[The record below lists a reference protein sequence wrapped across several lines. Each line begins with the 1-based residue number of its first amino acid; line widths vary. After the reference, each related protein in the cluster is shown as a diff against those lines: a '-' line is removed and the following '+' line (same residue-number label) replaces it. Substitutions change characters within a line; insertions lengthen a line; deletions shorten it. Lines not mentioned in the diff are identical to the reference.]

1 MKELKP
7 LLKLME
13 SFHQLP
19 GIGMKTAERLAHA
32 VLTMSDDDVETLTE
46 ALKQVKSSIASCAQC
61 GLLTD
66 TQPCEICQSNRPN
79 DVLVVISYPRDVY
92 AFERLDNPTFRYHVL
107 GGVLSASKG
116 FKADDLTID
125 ALIQRIKK
133 QTIKEIILATNPTL
147 EGETTAQYI
156 AALVQKLPVQVTR
169 LGYGLPMGS
178 QVDYA
183 DALTLSRALSGRTK
197 IKGE

>member
-7 LLKLME
+7 ILKLME

-32 VLTMSDDDVETLTE
+32 ILTMSDDDVITFSE
-46 ALKQVKSSIASCAQC
+46 ALKEVKHAISACQEC

-66 TQPCEICQSNRPN
+66 SQPCEICQSHRPY
-79 DVLVVISYPRDVY
+79 DVFVVISYPRDVY
-92 AFERLDNPTFRYHVL
+92 AFERLDEPTYRYHVL
-107 GGVLSASKG
+107 GGVLSPAKG
-116 FKADDLTID
+116 FKADDLKID
-125 ALIQRIKK
+125 ALIERIKK
-133 QTIKEIILATNPTL
+133 HGIKEIIIATNPTL

-156 AALVQKLPVQVTR
+156 AALLQKLPVQVTR

-183 DALTLSRALSGRTK
+183 DTLTLSRALSGRTK
-197 IKGE
+197 IKGD